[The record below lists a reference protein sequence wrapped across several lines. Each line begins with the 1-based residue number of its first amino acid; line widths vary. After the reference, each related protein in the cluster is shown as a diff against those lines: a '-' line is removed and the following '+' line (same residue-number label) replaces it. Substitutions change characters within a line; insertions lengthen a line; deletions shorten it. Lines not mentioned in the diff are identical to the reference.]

1 MIFDHRVYT
10 IRANRLHDFLKIYET
25 VALPMQRKYLG
36 EPYAF
41 FYSEVGHLNQVTH
54 IWKYESADDRQ
65 ARRDRMTADPEWQ
78 AYVKKVAE
86 LDLVVKAEN
95 QLLRPAT
102 FMKIRDI

>member
-10 IRANRLHDFLKIYET
+10 IRANRLPDFLKLYES

-41 FYSEVGHLNQVTH
+41 FFSEVGHLNQVTH

-65 ARRDRMTADPEWQ
+65 ARRDRMVADPAWQ
-78 AYVKKVAE
+78 DYVKMVASQ
-86 LDLVVKAEN
+86 DLVEKAEN
-95 QLLRPAT
+95 QLLRPAP
-102 FMKIRDI
+102 FMQVR

>member
-10 IRANRLHDFLKIYET
+10 IRANSLHDFLKLYET

-41 FYSEVGHLNQVTH
+41 FYTEVGHLNQVTH

-65 ARRDRMTADPEWQ
+65 ARRDRMAADPAWQ
-78 AYVKKVAE
+78 DYVKTVA
-86 LDLVVKAEN
+86 DQGLVEKGEN
-95 QLLRPAT
+95 QLLRPAS
-102 FMKIRDI
+102 FMQIR